1 MAQQKDNMG
10 HSNRNGVL
18 WAIAGASA
26 LGLLFAR
33 AVYPEYIWA
42 TIITA
47 VLLIAALSV
56 LMVENKKALLSRSA
70 AYGANSAIT
79 VVLVIA
85 IVGVINFLSSRY
97 PYKIDT
103 TKNKTHT
110 LSDQTVKL
118 VKGLKQPIKVTL
130 FAKFNQKEAIRPL
143 LENYKALNPKFE
155 IEYVDPDREPTRAKE
170 SGIKKFNT
178 VDLQIGKRES
188 KVEDPTEEKLTNAII
203 KLLKDKTSTLCAV
216 TGHGE
221 KSFASTE
228 ADGYAMIKKSLLDQA
243 YDEKDI
249 NIAQVGKIPD
259 TCDAVAVIGASKSFF
274 EPETKAL
281 REYLANGGRLIAA
294 LDLNVKGGESSPE
307 LLTILGEWGL
317 KALPALVVDPI
328 ARAFN
333 MDASVAIVATYSK
346 ISPITQD
353 FQANTLFPISRPI
366 DAVTPAIA
374 GLTPIWIAQSTPNS
388 WAVMDLASLK
398 GAIQFNEGK
407 DKKGPLNVAMSVEGK
422 QKDSKAPRNTRIVV
436 FGSSSFANNQFSR
449 MGGNLD
455 LFMNSVA
462 WTLEDESMISIR
474 TKDDGPGRVEMSNKE
489 GTVIGLLTVFVIP
502 FLIASGGIVIWIL
515 RKRL

>member
-1 MAQQKDNMG
+1 MAPNN
-10 HSNRNGVL
+10 SNSSRNGFL
-18 WAIAGASA
+18 WAIVGVSA

-42 TIITA
+42 TISAA
-47 VLLIAALSV
+47 VILIAALAV

-70 AYGANSAIT
+70 AYGANSAVTI
-79 VVLVIA
+79 VLVIS
-85 IVGVINFLSSRY
+85 IIGVLNFLSSRY

-118 VKGLKQPIKVTL
+118 VKGLKQPIKATL
-130 FAKFNQKEAIRPL
+130 FSKFNQKESIRPL
-143 LENYKALNPKFE
+143 LENYKSLNPKFE
-155 IEYVDPDREPTRAKE
+155 VEYVDPDREPTRAKE
-170 SGIKKFNT
+170 AGIRKFNT
-178 VDLQIGKRES
+178 LDLQIGKRDS
-188 KVEDPTEEKLTNAII
+188 KVEDPTEEKLTNALI

-221 KSFASTE
+221 KSFASNE
-228 ADGYAMIKKSLLDQA
+228 ADGYSSIKKSLIDQA

-249 NIAQVGKIPD
+249 NLAQETKIPD
-259 TCDAVAVIGASKSFF
+259 TCDAVAIIGASKSFF

-281 REYLANGGRLIAA
+281 REYLTNGGRLIVG

-307 LLTILGEWGL
+307 LLTVLGEWGL

-346 ISPITQD
+346 QSPITQD
-353 FQANTLFPISRPI
+353 FQANTLFPITRPL
-366 DAVTPAIA
+366 DAVTPAIP
-374 GLTPIWIAQSTPNS
+374 GLNVTWIGQSTPNS

-422 QKDSKAPRNTRIVV
+422 QKDSKAARNTRIVV

-449 MGGNLD
+449 LGGNLD
-455 LFMNSVA
+455 LFMNAVSWA
-462 WTLEDESMISIR
+462 LEDESMISIR
-474 TKDDGPGRVEMSNKE
+474 TKEEGPGHVELSSKE

-502 FLIASGGIVIWIL
+502 FLIAAGGIVIWIF

>member
-1 MAQQKDNMG
+1 MAQQQNNSG
-10 HSNRNGVL
+10 RHAFL
-18 WAIAGASA
+18 WAVAGVSA

-42 TIITA
+42 TIAAA
-47 VLLIAALSV
+47 VVLIAALSV

-79 VVLVIA
+79 IVLVIA
-85 IVGVINFLSSRY
+85 IIGVLNFLSSRY

-103 TKNKTHT
+103 TKNKSHT

-130 FAKFNQKEAIRPL
+130 FAKFNQREAVRPL

-170 SGIKKFNT
+170 AGIKKFNT
-178 VDLQIGKRES
+178 LDLQIGKRES
-188 KVEDPTEEKLTNAII
+188 KVEDPTEEKLTNAMI
-203 KLLKDKTSTLCAV
+203 KLVKDKTSTLCSV

-221 KSFASTE
+221 KSFASNE
-228 ADGYAMIKKSLLDQA
+228 GDGYSSIKKSLLDQA
-243 YDEKDI
+243 YDERDI
-249 NIAQVGKIPD
+249 NIAQEGKIPD
-259 TCDAVAVIGASKSFF
+259 NCDAVAVIGASKSFF

-281 REYLANGGRLIAA
+281 RDYLAKGGRLIVA
-294 LDLNVKGGESSPE
+294 LDLNVKGGEAAPE
-307 LLTILGEWGL
+307 LLALLGEWGL

-346 ISPITQD
+346 QSPITQD
-353 FQANTLFPISRPI
+353 FQANTLFPISRPL
-366 DAVTPAIA
+366 DAVTPAIP
-374 GLTPIWIAQSTPNS
+374 GLAVTWLAQSTPNS
-388 WAVMDLASLK
+388 WAVMDLSSLK

-422 QKDSKAPRNTRIVV
+422 QKDSKAEKNTRIVV

-449 MGGNLD
+449 LGGNLD
-455 LFMNSVA
+455 LFMNATSWV
-462 WTLEDESMISIR
+462 LEDESMISIR
-474 TKDDGPGRVEMSNKE
+474 TKDEGPGKIEMSNKE

-502 FLIASGGIVIWIL
+502 FLIAAGGIVIWIF